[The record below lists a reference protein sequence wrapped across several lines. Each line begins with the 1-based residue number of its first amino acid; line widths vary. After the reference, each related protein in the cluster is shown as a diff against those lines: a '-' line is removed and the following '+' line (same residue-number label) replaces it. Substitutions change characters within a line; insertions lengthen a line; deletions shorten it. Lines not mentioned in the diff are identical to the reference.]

1 MHSTIGSLPEVIG
14 FLTLIL
20 VVLVLDF
27 VALAHRPSNQRESPR
42 LAAVWCAVWVTLAG
56 LFAGLIAWRDGAQPA
71 LEFSL
76 GYLIELALSI
86 DNLFVFIIIFR
97 FFAVPDSYR
106 RRVLFY
112 GIAGAVVLRAV
123 FIGLGASLLMH
134 FEILIQIFGAILIW
148 SAIKLAKGGS
158 VSYEP
163 NKNAVY
169 RLATRLF
176 RCSEHYD
183 GNHFFTRVNG
193 QRFVTPLF
201 LVLLAIET
209 ADVVFAVDS
218 IPAIFGVTRDPYIV
232 FTSNIFAVL
241 GLRSFFFL
249 LERAL
254 VSLPHL
260 GAGLAIVLGFIG
272 VKMMC
277 EPFFEVPIQVS
288 LAVVVGVLAV
298 TALIP
303 ARKQT

>member
-1 MHSTIGSLPEVIG
+1 MLSTIGSLSEVIA

-20 VVLVLDF
+20 VVLVFDF
-27 VALAHRPSNQRESPR
+27 IALARKPSSEKESPK
-42 LAAVWCAVWVTLAG
+42 LAAIWCAIWVSLAA
-56 LFAGLIAWRDGAQPA
+56 LFAGLIAWRDGSKPA

-112 GIAGAVVLRAV
+112 GIAGAIILRAI

-134 FEILIQIFGAILIW
+134 FEWVIQIFGVLLVW
-148 SAIKLAKGGS
+148 SAIKLAKGS
-158 VSYEP
+158 AMSYEP
-163 NKNAVY
+163 SANPIY

-176 RCSEHYD
+176 PCSANYD
-183 GNHFFTRVNG
+183 GQRFFTRENG
-193 QRFVTPLF
+193 QLAITPLF

-260 GAGLAIVLGFIG
+260 SSGLAIVLGFIG
-272 VKMMC
+272 LKMLC
-277 EPFFEVPIQVS
+277 EPFIHVPIQLS
-288 LAVVVGVLAV
+288 LAIVVGVLAI

-303 ARKQT
+303 ARKQA